1 MRRIGLLAV
10 GLAFSGM
17 LAVPGRTAEPPA
29 SLKFKM
35 NAIDGKP
42 GDMKQY
48 NGRAIPVVNLA
59 SQ

>member
-10 GLAFSGM
+10 GLACSGM
-17 LAVPGRTAEPPA
+17 LAVPGQTAEPPA

-35 NAIDGKP
+35 KSIDGKVVDLAKYQ
-42 GDMKQY
+42 GKVVL
-48 NGRAIPVVNLA
+48 IVNLA